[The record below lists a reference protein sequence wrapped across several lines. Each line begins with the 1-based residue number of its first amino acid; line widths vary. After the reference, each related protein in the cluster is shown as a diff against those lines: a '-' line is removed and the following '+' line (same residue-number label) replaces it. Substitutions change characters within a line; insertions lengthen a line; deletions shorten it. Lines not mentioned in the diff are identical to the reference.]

1 MNLIGNFFKSIGRPI
16 TKATGLSDGQVLGL
30 GALAAAPFALPALVG
45 AGATAPAAVGAAGA
59 GAGIGAGAAAPVA
72 AGAAKGGLLS
82 QASSVMLPISQGLQ
96 ISNQVAA
103 MNQQQPIQPAPMQQR
118 PGPDLS
124 QFIAMEGQRNQM
136 MDAERQ
142 KRLQQQQMALG
153 GLLGGANGRIA

>member
-1 MNLIGNFFKSIGRPI
+1 MSLLGGFFKRIGHPI

-45 AGATAPAAVGAAGA
+45 AGAAAPAAAGAAST
-59 GAGIGAGAAAPVA
+59 AGAAAGT
-72 AGAAKGGLLS
+72 AGATQGGLLS

-96 ISNQVAA
+96 ISNQISSL
-103 MNQQQPIQPAPMQQR
+103 NQRQPIQSAPMQQR

-124 QFIAMEGQRNQM
+124 QFIAAEGQRNQM

-153 GLLGGANGRIA
+153 GLFGGANGRIA